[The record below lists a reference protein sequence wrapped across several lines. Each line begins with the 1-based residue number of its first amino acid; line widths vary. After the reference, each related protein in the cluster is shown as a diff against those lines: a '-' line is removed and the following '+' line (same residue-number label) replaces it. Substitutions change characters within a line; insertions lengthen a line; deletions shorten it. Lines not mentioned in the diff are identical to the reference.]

1 MSVIFSL
8 GNTPQIN
15 YFADF
20 SLLMPFVE
28 TAEFFLQHWPASL
41 MLQKSCSQ
49 EENPSLSKSKRKV

>member
-1 MSVIFSL
+1 MSMIFCL

-28 TAEFFLQHWPASL
+28 TAEFFLQY
-41 MLQKSCSQ
+41 
-49 EENPSLSKSKRKV
+49 